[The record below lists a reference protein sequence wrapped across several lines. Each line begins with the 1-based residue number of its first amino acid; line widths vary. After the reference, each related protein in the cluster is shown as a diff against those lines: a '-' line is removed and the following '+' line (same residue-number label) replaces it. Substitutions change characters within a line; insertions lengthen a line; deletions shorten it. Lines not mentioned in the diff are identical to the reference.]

1 MASTNYAKPLTSRD
15 AFRTSKYSSTA
26 GANDYL
32 YTKGKEYTTETGEE
46 YIGEYHIIRS
56 GQAFTGPTA
65 TTTSGISKRP
75 LYSYYN
81 NMDHFIYD
89 RLFEYKPLAK
99 QYVQP
104 IPYFYTPRES
114 EGVYDAGFDL
124 RFFVQ
129 RHNADTYAIEI
140 DGDQF
145 DRVGREGGIDSAIYA
160 SVALQWRLTGTLQA
174 IEELNK
180 RNTNIASVQ
189 LPGLPYVILSY
200 TQFARPTLQTV
211 FNSEDSLFVRPAYKN
226 NKVPIK
232 QTFDRTTGRIL
243 PVD

>member
-1 MASTNYAKPLTSRD
+1 MAAPNYARPSTPRD
-15 AFRTSKYSSTA
+15 AYRTSKYSSVA

-32 YTKGKEYTTETGEE
+32 YTKGKEFTTEAGEE
-46 YIGEYHIIRS
+46 YIGEYIIRR
-56 GQAFTGPTA
+56 GGRIFTGPVSSA
-65 TTTSGISKRP
+65 TGTSNRP
-75 LYSYYN
+75 LYPYYSN
-81 NMDHFIYD
+81 RDQFIYD
-89 RLFEYKPLAK
+89 RIFEYSSPVK

-114 EGVYDAGFDL
+114 EGVYDAGFDV

-129 RHNADTYAIEI
+129 RHTADTYAIEI

-145 DRVGREGGIDSAIYA
+145 DRIGRECGIDSAIYA
-160 SVALQWRLTGTLQA
+160 SVALQWRLTGTLAA

-180 RNTNIASVQ
+180 RNTNIASAQ
-189 LPGLPYVILSY
+189 LPGLPFAINSY

-211 FNSEDSLFVRPAYKN
+211 FNNEDSTYIRPAYKN
-226 NKVPIK
+226 NKIPIK
-232 QTFDRTTGRIL
+232 QTFDRATGRIL